1 MEKKQKISVL
11 MSLYK
16 NDKPE
21 WFKTAVESVCEQ
33 TLKPSELVL
42 MIDGSIPEEL
52 QNQVN
57 QLVKK
62 YPIIKVNQLEQNMG
76 LGKALEK
83 GVPLCEN
90 ELVARM
96 DSDDIAKPDRLEK
109 QLKFLTENELDIVG
123 SDIEEFCDNPN
134 EIESIREVPKTQEEI
149 AKYIKTRNPFN
160 HMTVMFKKLKV
171 LEVGNYQDMH
181 YCEDYYL
188 WCRMYLGNAKM
199 GNMSECLV
207 RARMNK
213 DTFKRRG
220 GYKYFKSQKK
230 LFVFM
235 RKNKI
240 LNYFQYLKTVTSRFI
255 IHVLMP
261 GKLKEKIYKKHLR
274 KNTDDRKN

>member
-1 MEKKQKISVL
+1 MGEKKISVL
-11 MSLYK
+11 MSLYI

-21 WFKTAVESVCEQ
+21 WFKTAVESICEQ
-33 TLKPSELVL
+33 TIKPSELVL
-42 MIDGSIPEEL
+42 MIDGPISDEL
-52 QNQVN
+52 RKQVD

-83 GVPLCEN
+83 GVPICEN
-90 ELVARM
+90 EIIARM
-96 DSDDIAKPDRLEK
+96 DSDDIANPERLEK
-109 QLKFLTENELDIVG
+109 QLKFLTENKLDIVG
-123 SDIEEFCDNPN
+123 SDIAEFCDNPDK
-134 EIESIREVPKTQEEI
+134 IESIREVPKTQEEI
-149 AKYIKTRNPFN
+149 AKYIRARNPFN
-160 HMTVMFKKLKV
+160 HMTVMFKKSKV
-171 LEVGNYQDMH
+171 LESGNYQDMH

-188 WCRMYLGNAKM
+188 WCRMYLNNAKM

-230 LFVFM
+230 LFIFM

-240 LNYFQYLKTVTSRFI
+240 LNYFQYLKTIISRFI

-274 KNTDDRKN
+274 KITNEN